1 MKIFKYPFILYICI
15 VLLSFTLN
23 AILGVKKP
31 EELNTVLFFDYY
43 QCLIFISTLI
53 IAIMYSALFKNLIH
67 KKIKFKILF
76 YHLIICLLQIVFI
89 HVAFLSR
96 YYTFENEIFS
106 INIVL
111 FAMRY
116 IYEIL
121 LIYTIL
127 SFGSLLGFKLY
138 NLIHKQLKVLK

>member
-15 VLLSFTLN
+15 VLLSFILN
-23 AILGVKKP
+23 AIFGRGNLKD
-31 EELNTVLFFDYY
+31 LNAVLFFDYY
-43 QCLIFISTLI
+43 QCLIFMSTLI
-53 IAIMYSALFKNLIH
+53 IAIMYSAFFKDLIH
-67 KKIKFKILF
+67 KKGKFKILF

-106 INIVL
+106 INILL

-116 IYEIL
+116 IYEIFL
-121 LIYTIL
+121 MYTIL

-138 NLIHKQLKVLK
+138 NLIHKQLKVLQ